1 VLERYRVT
9 CLLLFF
15 SAAVT
20 ATGIGPVMT
29 ERTYADSLDSIKA
42 SLPPAIG
49 PWKADGEDRVF
60 DDRTIFDYIDGA
72 GEVYR
77 AYHMHRCLS
86 RRYAASPA
94 AAIILDIFDMGSSE
108 DAYGVFTHDR
118 DGDPVDLGQE
128 GLYKAGWLRFW
139 KDRFFVSIF
148 DEAQIADSREA
159 ANGLGNAVAALIS
172 RTGERPRLVAL
183 LPAPGLQARSI
194 RYLHD
199 HIILNSH
206 FYLADENI
214 LHLGSRTDAVFATY
228 QQGGEDATLLLI
240 SYPDADKSKEAHQ
253 SFLRHYLTGADS
265 LGFVRMEDGKWA
277 AAALRGGLLGI
288 VLEARSRKFA
298 ADLLSEAMKPASRSG
313 SP

>member
-1 VLERYRVT
+1 MCFLA
-9 CLLLFF
+9 LFY
-15 SAAVT
+15 AAFT
-20 ATGIGPVMT
+20 AAGFGPFMPET
-29 ERTYADSLDSIKA
+29 SYADSLDSLKS

-86 RRYAASPA
+86 RRYTASPA
-94 AAIILDIFDMGSSE
+94 TAIILDIFDMGSSE

-118 DGDPVDLGQE
+118 DGDPVDIGQE
-128 GLYKAGWLRFW
+128 GLNKAGWLRFW

-148 DEAQIADSREA
+148 DEAQSADSREA
-159 ANGLGNAVAALIS
+159 AKALGKAVAALIS
-172 RTGERPRLVAL
+172 RNGETPRLVAL
-183 LPAPGLQARSI
+183 LPAPGLQGRSI

-214 LHLGSRTDAVFATY
+214 LHLGPRTDAVLAAY
-228 QQGGEDATLLLI
+228 QQGRDDATLLLI

-253 SFLRHYLTGADS
+253 SFLRHYLAGADS
-265 LGFVRMEDGKWA
+265 LGFVHMEDGKWA

-288 VLEARSRKFA
+288 VLEARSRKLA